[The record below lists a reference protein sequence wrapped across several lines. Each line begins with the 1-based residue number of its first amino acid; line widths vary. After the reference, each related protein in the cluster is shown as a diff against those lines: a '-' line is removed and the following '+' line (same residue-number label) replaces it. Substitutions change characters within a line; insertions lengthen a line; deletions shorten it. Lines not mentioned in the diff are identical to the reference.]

1 MNLFE
6 ELKRRNVFRVGA
18 LYLVA
23 SWLILQVADVGA
35 GVLGLPDWTLRLV
48 TFILALGLLLALV
61 FAWVFELTPDGI
73 KLGKNVDH
81 GASIAHNT
89 AIKLNVAIIALM
101 AIAVPLATVQILAK
115 GGIWAALI
123 PGPESTATAPRETA
137 DPTPPHHDSVAVLPF
152 VNMSSDPDNEY
163 FSDGLTEE
171 LLNLLVGVDG
181 LRVPSRTSSFAFK
194 GKAMDIRDIA
204 RELQVAHILEGSVRR
219 DDGRVRVTAQLID
232 VTSDTHVWSQTYD
245 RDLSDIF
252 AIQADIAGQIVSA
265 MQLTLARAASPFQA
279 TPTRDMQ
286 AYELYLQGLQRFQ
299 QRGAGLAEAVE
310 LLQASVQR
318 DPGLARA
325 WGVLAATHAVIFN
338 YLPVDPAQSAQR
350 AREAAQRAL
359 ALDPE
364 YSLALAVM
372 AHLEMKPAGD
382 TLGPVDWAVGLR
394 MFADAVARHPED
406 TTLRLWYGLGLLR
419 AGYLERAREQFVA
432 ADQRD
437 PVSGINLHWLAVAD
451 IMTGRL
457 DDAIARLYRAMELGR
472 EPAVGELR
480 RLYLQMGMADRVL
493 WPTPIED
500 RFGRDVWA
508 AMAQARQDPG
518 KTAAFFDLVAERRA
532 QWPLPYET
540 FGLNELGKVDAFFE
554 AFRQEYLYEQAI
566 VADLWYPWNG
576 PLRQAPGFVQLV
588 TDLGLVS
595 LWRQQGWPDLCRPD
609 GEGFS
614 CD

>member
-48 TFILALGLLLALV
+48 TFILALGLLPVLV
-61 FAWVFELTPDGI
+61 FAWVFELTPNGI
-73 KLGKNVDH
+73 KLGKNVDR

-123 PGPESTATAPRETA
+123 PGPEKAATAPRETA
-137 DPTPPHHDSVAVLPF
+137 DVTPPHHDSVAVLPF

-171 LLNLLVGVDG
+171 LLNLLVAVEG

-204 RELQVAHILEGSVRR
+204 RELQVAHILEGSVRKAE
-219 DDGRVRVTAQLID
+219 GRVRVTAQLID

-252 AIQADIAGQIVSA
+252 VIQADIAGQIVSA
-265 MQLTLARAASPFQA
+265 MQLTLARDASPPQA

-338 YLPVDPAQSAQR
+338 YLPVDPAQSVQR

-359 ALDPE
+359 QLDPQH
-364 YSLALAVM
+364 SLALAVM
-372 AHLEMKPAGD
+372 AHLELKPAAD
-382 TLGPVDWAVGLR
+382 KIGPVEWATGLR
-394 MFADAVARHPED
+394 MFADAVAAHPED
-406 TTLRLWYGLGLLR
+406 TTLRLWYGVGLLR

-472 EPAVGELR
+472 EPAVSELR
-480 RLYLQMGMADRVL
+480 RLYLHMGMADRVL
-493 WPTPIED
+493 WPTPMED

-508 AMAQARQDPG
+508 AMVEARQDPG
-518 KTAAFFDLVAERRA
+518 KTAAFFDLVAQRRA
-532 QWPLPYET
+532 QWPLPHET
-540 FGLNELGKVDAFFE
+540 FGLGELGRVDAFFE
-554 AFRQEYLYEQAI
+554 ALHQEYLYEQTI
-566 VADLWYPWNG
+566 VADLWYPWSG
-576 PLRQAPGFVQLV
+576 PLRQAPGFLQLV

-609 GEGFS
+609 GEGYS